1 MAEVWIQRIG
11 AAAGLATLAVALS
24 ELVRASRRPAGRV
37 EGPAAGLQRWPIMV
51 GATAVFFVVGWLL
64 WWPLPIVL
72 PGPLRLIAT
81 VVGAALYFPSLG
93 LYLWGLRTLGA
104 MFGAA
109 SGFGVRLYAGHRLVT
124 EGPFSIVRHPMYAAV
139 ILAGLGGLLV
149 YRTWSMLLFAVGMFG
164 LVFRARREERALA
177 AEFGES
183 WREYASRVSA
193 FVPRRG
199 RLPHGPG
206 SAGGRGFG
214 KDAGDGEGDSR

>member
-1 MAEVWIQRIG
+1 MAEVWIQWVG
-11 AAAGLATLAVALS
+11 GAAGLATLAVALS
-24 ELVRASRRPAGRV
+24 EILRASRRPGGRV
-37 EGPAAGLQRWPIMV
+37 EGPAAGLLGWPVTV

-124 EGPFSIVRHPMYAAV
+124 DGPFSIVRHPMYAAV

-149 YRTWSMLLFAVGMFG
+149 YRTWSMLLFAAGMFG
-164 LVFRARREERALA
+164 LVLRVRREERALA
-177 AEFGES
+177 AEFAES
-183 WREYASRVSA
+183 WRAYANRVPA
-193 FVPRRG
+193 FVPRR
-199 RLPHGPG
+199 RRRPHGPG
-206 SAGGRGFG
+206 SAGGPNDDE
-214 KDAGDGEGDSR
+214 DAGLGEGDSR